1 MFRKLVVLGL
11 GVLSAAAV
19 TEVIRPSDG
28 LAAVRCDG
36 SRATLVGTAGP
47 DILQGTAHHDV
58 IVSLGGDDRVR
69 GRGGDDIICGGRG
82 TDDLDGDRGRDRLFG
97 GRDEDRLLGGT
108 GEDVL
113 GMSRGNDFLGG
124 GAGNDRL
131 YVLLHGSAPNSTFAV
146 DLAAGQAS
154 SIFGLDRLNQI
165 ENLRLVWAGPIK
177 VVGNSLPNDIAIF
190 GGANFA
196 PGALVRGSGGNDRIH
211 TDLPND
217 TVFGGSGDDV
227 ISTGAGDDVLDGG
240 PGTDALHGGP
250 DTDTC
255 TNGEMLFACP

>member
-11 GVLSAAAV
+11 GVLSAATV
-19 TEVIRPSDG
+19 MEVVQPSDG

-36 SRATLVGTAGP
+36 FRATLVGTAGP
-47 DILQGTAHHDV
+47 DILQGTARRDV
-58 IVSLGGDDRVR
+58 IMSLGGDDRVR

-82 TDDLDGDRGRDRLFG
+82 TDDLDGDRGMDRLFG
-97 GRDEDRLLGGT
+97 GRDDDRLFGGT
-108 GEDVL
+108 GKDVL

-124 GAGNDRL
+124 GRGNDLLR
-131 YVLLHGSAPNSTFAV
+131 VLLFGSAPNTRFV
-146 DLAAGQAS
+146 IDLAAGKAS
-154 SIFGLDRLNQI
+154 SVFGLDRLNQI
-165 ENLRLVWAGPIK
+165 EDLRLVRGGPIK
-177 VVGNSLPNDIAIF
+177 VVGNSLPNDIVIF

-196 PGALVRGSGGNDRIH
+196 PGALVRGRGGNDRIH

-227 ISTGAGDDVLDGG
+227 IATGFGDDVLDGG